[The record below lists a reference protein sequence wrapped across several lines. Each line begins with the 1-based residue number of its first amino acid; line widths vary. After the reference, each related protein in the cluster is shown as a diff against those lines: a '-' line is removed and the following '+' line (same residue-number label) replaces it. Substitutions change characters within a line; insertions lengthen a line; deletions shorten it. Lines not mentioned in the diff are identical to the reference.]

1 MLYRNAIGAVSLA
14 LLLCVPFAG
23 ARAFDDSKYPDFN
36 GQWKRPPGI
45 ANQFDISKPQ
55 ARGQQV
61 PLTPEY
67 QAVFEAGLADQALGG
82 QGNDPTY
89 ICIPDGMPR
98 VMNVIF
104 PMEIIITPNTTY
116 MLIEYLTQQR
126 RIYTDGRDWP
136 KDFEPSFTGY
146 SIGKWTD
153 ADASGRYQTLEVET
167 RLLKGPRTYD
177 PSGAPLH
184 PDNESVVTE
193 RIYLDKANHDL
204 LHDDIT
210 TVDHALTRPWTV
222 NKRYVRVANP
232 IWVESSC
239 SEGNPHVRI
248 GKESYMLG
256 AEGVLMP
263 AKKGQKPPDLRY
275 FNQPQK

>member
-1 MLYRNAIGAVSLA
+1 MLYRNAIGAILLA
-14 LLLCVPFAG
+14 LVLCVPIAG
-23 ARAFDDSKYPDFN
+23 ARAFDESKYPDFN
-36 GQWKRPPGI
+36 GQWRRPTGVG
-45 ANQFDISKPQ
+45 NQFDTSKGQGRAQQ
-55 ARGQQV
+55 A
-61 PLTPEY
+61 PLTPEF
-67 QAVFEAGLADQALGG
+67 QKIFESGLADQQAGG

-104 PMEIIITPNTTY
+104 PMEIIITPKTTY

-126 RIYTDGRDWP
+126 RIYTDGRTLP
-136 KDFEPSFTGY
+136 EDFEPSFTGY

-153 ADASGRYQTLEVET
+153 ADANRRYQTLEVET

-184 PDNESVVTE
+184 PDNQSVVQE
-193 RIYLDKANHDL
+193 RIYLDKANHDI

-222 NKRYVRVANP
+222 NKRYVRVPNP

-248 GKESYMLG
+248 DGQSYMMSADG
-256 AEGVLMP
+256 HLMP
-263 AKKGQKPPDLRY
+263 AKKGQKAPDLRY
-275 FNQPQK
+275 FNEPKK